1 MYSGTWV
8 EGSAQ
13 GHGIL
18 SEARVFP
25 RGSYRGRGGGCS
37 GPSPTLEPFPVGK
50 MTLVLFSYWPLVLM
64 TEIAWVLGWEAQ
76 GSLRDW
82 SFLIRTINLKTFFLL
97 RLWMNP
103 HELSTVWLCG
113 PFLITE
119 NACLSG
125 HGCLSHY
132 QVLEDKINF
141 IFLIIPEAPVIP
153 MKDTWASLSLLK
165 LTYVIARGSH
175 CLVYSTWGT
184 PQFICVMHFC
194 TDGSHK
200 WLLFAFG
207 VCVFYITLYSGHG
220 SASAH
225 VDSPDFLR
233 DHSVVHSV
241 DWDLFNQFPLE
252 GCLSTCLQQ
261 KCNVFDN
268 KITKLYWSKEMPP
281 DGNSDPQEQM
291 QKSEMRTGRLI
302 TPLLY
307 MCSPFFL

>member
-1 MYSGTWV
+1 M
-8 EGSAQ
+8 
-13 GHGIL
+13 
-18 SEARVFP
+18 
-25 RGSYRGRGGGCS
+25 
-37 GPSPTLEPFPVGK
+37 
-50 MTLVLFSYWPLVLM
+50 
-64 TEIAWVLGWEAQ
+64 
-76 GSLRDW
+76 
-82 SFLIRTINLKTFFLL
+82 
-97 RLWMNP
+97 
-103 HELSTVWLCG
+103 
-113 PFLITE
+113 
-119 NACLSG
+119 
-125 HGCLSHY
+125 
-132 QVLEDKINF
+132 
-141 IFLIIPEAPVIP
+141 IP

-207 VCVFYITLYSGHG
+207 VCVFYITLYSRHG